1 MTTALAVLAGYLAGS
16 MPFGYWSCRLLKGV
30 DIRNFGSGNIGAT
43 NVWRTFGWRYGLPIM
58 LLDIA
63 KGFVPALLGS
73 VLVGDLAGVL
83 AGAAA
88 MAGHW
93 RPLFLGFARGGKT
106 VATTGGAFFG
116 VAPVVALIGAGVW
129 IAVFVLSRYAS
140 LASILAAA
148 SLPVAAVLLGE
159 PWPVVSLA
167 AVAALVVL
175 LLHRANIGRLISGT
189 ESRFQLR
196 RSDRRGRTL
205 ASRG

>member
-16 MPFGYWSCRLLKGV
+16 VPFGYWSCRLLKGV
-30 DIRNFGSGNIGAT
+30 DIRHFGSGNIGAT

-63 KGFVPALLGS
+63 KGFLPAFLGS
-73 VLVGDLAGVL
+73 LLVGDLAGAL

-93 RPLFLGFARGGKT
+93 RPLFLGFAKGGKT

-116 VAPVVALIGAGVW
+116 VAPVVALIGAGLW
-129 IAVFVLSRYAS
+129 IAVFLVSRYAS

-148 SLPVAAVLLGE
+148 SLPVAALLLGE
-159 PWPVVSLA
+159 PSPVIALA
-167 AVAALVVL
+167 AVGALAVL
-175 LLHRANIGRLISGT
+175 LLHRANIGRLLRGT

-196 RSDRRGRTL
+196 RAGRV
-205 ASRG
+205 AAGR